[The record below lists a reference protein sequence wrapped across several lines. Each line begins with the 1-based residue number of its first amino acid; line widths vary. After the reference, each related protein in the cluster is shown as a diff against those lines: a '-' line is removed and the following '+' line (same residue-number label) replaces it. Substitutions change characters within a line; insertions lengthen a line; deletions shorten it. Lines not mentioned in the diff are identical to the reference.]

1 MNHHRGSFLPE
12 TAVVAKF
19 VFVEVG
25 EDDHLLCTI
34 VKLARM
40 GQNNGLAHTSGIPSL
55 RVLVT
60 SLRH

>member
-12 TAVVAKF
+12 TAAVAKF

-25 EDDHLLCTI
+25 EDDHLLCAI
-34 VKLARM
+34 VKLAKT
-40 GQNNGLAHTSGIPSL
+40 GQNNGLTHTSGIPSL
-55 RVLVT
+55 RILVT